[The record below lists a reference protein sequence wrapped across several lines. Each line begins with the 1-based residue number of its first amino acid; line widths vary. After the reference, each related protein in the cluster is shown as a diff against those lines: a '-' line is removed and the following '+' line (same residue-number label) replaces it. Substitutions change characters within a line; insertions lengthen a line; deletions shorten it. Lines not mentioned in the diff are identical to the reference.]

1 MKNLQGK
8 VAFVTG
14 GSSGIGLGIVKVLAE
29 AGMRVAFSYR
39 RQDHLDE
46 AMRYFKGRPQDRVHP
61 IKVDVTDRPGL
72 AAAKLEIERVYGPVR
87 VLINNAGVGIQGP
100 IDQASFGD
108 WDWVLNVNLGGVVNC
123 VVTFLPDMIAGDEEA
138 HIVNVSSIGGIAV
151 LGSAGVYAT
160 SKFAVVGLSEA
171 LRTDLIGRHVGVSVY
186 CPGTVK
192 SNIGEAAA
200 MRHEQSRDPAHAPTA
215 PSLPPADQPD
225 FMSLAMDAV
234 EAGRHVLQGIE
245 ENQLYIISH
254 PEFRDVLRARHA
266 KIEASITH
274 EPVDEARAE
283 SVRFLLSNAIYSGAA
298 VESGEV
304 R

>member
-29 AGMRVAFSYR
+29 AGMKVAFSYR
-39 RQDHLDE
+39 RQDHRDE
-46 AMRYFKGRPQDRVHP
+46 AMAYFAERPHDQVHP

-72 AAAKLEIERVYGPVR
+72 AAAKLEIERIYGPVR
-87 VLINNAGVGIQGP
+87 VLVNNAGVGVQGP

-108 WDWVLNVNLGGVVNC
+108 WDWVLSVNLGGVINC
-123 VVTFLPDMIAGDEEA
+123 VVTFLPDMIAGDEEG

-171 LRTDLIGRHVGVSVY
+171 LRTDLIGRRVGVSVY

-192 SNIGEAAA
+192 SNIGEGAA
-200 MRHEQSRDPAHAPTA
+200 MRHERYKDTGYAPPPTPASGEA
-215 PSLPPADQPD
+215 D
-225 FMSLAMDAV
+225 FMSVAMDAI
-234 EAGRHVLQGIE
+234 EAGRHVLKGIE
-245 ENQLYIISH
+245 EDQLYIISH
-254 PEFRDVLRARHA
+254 GEFRDVLRARHA
-266 KIEASITH
+266 TIEAAITD
-274 EPVDEARAE
+274 EPVDAARAE
-283 SVRFLLSNAIYSGAA
+283 SVRFLLSNAIYGGDA
-298 VESGEV
+298 
-304 R
+304 